1 VIHLNSPKYFHIRHK
16 IQLVQG
22 DLMVEEKK
30 EETIEEPKVGVYV
43 CHCGINIGGV
53 VDIPAVTEYAK
64 TLPNVV
70 IANEYKYYCS
80 DPGQMEI
87 QKDIKEQGLNRVV
100 VAACSPRLHEPTF
113 RRAVEEA
120 GLNPYL
126 FEFANLREHDSWVHQ
141 NEPVAATEK
150 AKDLVRMAVAKA
162 RLLEPLEASIVDVN
176 NKAMVIGG
184 GVAGIQAAL
193 DLADMGFKTYMV
205 EKQPTIG
212 GRMGQLDKTFPTLD
226 CSMCILAPKMV
237 DVGKHENI
245 ELMTYAEVKEVDGYI
260 GNFTVKVEKKPRY
273 IDEELCVGCG
283 SCVEVCPIEMPNYF
297 DEGIGMVKAAYIP
310 FPQAVPLCA
319 TIDKDYCI
327 ECKLCDQ
334 ICERGAVKHDQEPEE
349 IELDLGTIIVA
360 TGYDPYDPT
369 EKLEYGYG
377 SHTNV
382 ITGMELER
390 QINASGPT
398 EGKVI
403 KPSDGEKPK
412 RVAFIHCVGS
422 RDEQIGK
429 PYCSRVCCMYAM
441 KNAQLIKDKMPDTEV
456 VLYYMDIRAFGKG
469 FEEFYKRSQE
479 KYGIKFVR
487 GRPAEVIENSDL
499 TLTVRGED
507 TLLGKVTEYDYDMV
521 VLGVG
526 LAPPEGSEDLR
537 QTIGLSKSADGFLME
552 AHPKLRPVDTLTDG
566 VYLAGV
572 SQGPKDIPDAVAQAS
587 GAAAR
592 AAIPMVKGKVA
603 IEPIIATTDL
613 DVCGGCEVCLELC
626 PYGAVE
632 RADEQ
637 VNVNVA
643 LCKGCGTCVAA
654 CPSGAMDQQHFK
666 TEQIMAQIEAAMNE
680 PAK

>member
-1 VIHLNSPKYFHIRHK
+1 
-16 IQLVQG
+16 
-22 DLMVEEKK
+22 MAEEKRDI
-30 EETIEEPKVGVYV
+30 ENEEPRIGVYV

-53 VDIPAVTEYAK
+53 VDVPAVAEYAK

-70 IANEYKYYCS
+70 IAKDYKYYCS
-80 DPGQMEI
+80 DPGQQVI
-87 QKDIKEQGLNRVV
+87 QNDIKEHNLNRIV

-113 RRAVEEA
+113 RRCIREA
-120 GLNPYL
+120 GLNQFL
-126 FEFANLREHDSWVHQ
+126 FEFANLREHDSWVHMG
-141 NEPVAATEK
+141 EPEAATEK
-150 AKDLVRMAVAKA
+150 AKDLTRMAVAKA
-162 RLLEPLEASIVDVN
+162 RLLEPLEASVVSVD

-184 GVAGIQAAL
+184 GVAGIQSAL
-193 DLADMGFKTYMV
+193 DLADMGFQTYMV

-245 ELMTYAEVKEVDGYI
+245 ELLTYSEVREVDGYI
-260 GNFTVKVEKKPRY
+260 GNFKVKVERKPRY

-297 DEGIGMVKAAYIP
+297 DEGIGMTKAAFIP

-334 ICERGAVKHDQEPEE
+334 ICERGAVKHDQESEF
-349 IELDLGTIIVA
+349 IDLEVGTIIVA

-377 SHTNV
+377 AHTNV
-382 ITGMELER
+382 ITAMEIER
-390 QINASGPT
+390 MINASGPT
-398 EGKVI
+398 EGHVI
-403 KPSDGEKPK
+403 KPSDHESPK

-422 RDEQIGK
+422 RDDKIGK
-429 PYCSRVCCMYAM
+429 PYCSRVCCMYSM
-441 KNAQLIKDKMPDTEV
+441 KNAQLIIDHEPDTDV
-456 VLYYMDIRAFGKG
+456 TLYYMDIRAFGKG
-469 FEEFYKRSQE
+469 FEEFYKNSQE
-479 KYGIKFVR
+479 KYGIKFLR
-487 GRPAEVIENSDL
+487 GRPSEIIENDDL

-507 TLLGKVTEYDYDMV
+507 TLLNTVTEYDYDLV
-521 VLGVG
+521 VLSVG
-526 LAPPEGSEDLR
+526 LVPPEGAEELR
-537 QTIGLSKSADGFLME
+537 QTIGLSKSGDGFLME

-572 SQGPKDIPDAVAQAS
+572 SQGPKDIPDAVAQGS

-592 AAIPMVKGKVA
+592 AAIPMVKGEVE
-603 IEPIIATTDL
+603 IEPIIATTDT
-613 DVCGGCEVCLELC
+613 DVCGACEVCVELC
-626 PYGAVE
+626 PYGAVAIE
-632 RADEQ
+632 DDQAT
-637 VNVNVA
+637 VNVA

-654 CPSGAMDQQHFK
+654 CPSGAMDQNHFK
-666 TEQIMAQIEAAMNE
+666 TDQIMAQIEAALE
-680 PAK
+680 DGK

>member
-1 VIHLNSPKYFHIRHK
+1 
-16 IQLVQG
+16 
-22 DLMVEEKK
+22 MVEERDVSN
-30 EETIEEPKVGVYV
+30 EEPRIGVYV

-53 VDIPAVTEYAK
+53 VDIDAVAEYAK

-70 IANEYKYYCS
+70 LAKDYKYYCS
-80 DPGQMEI
+80 DPGQQAI
-87 QKDIKEQGLNRVV
+87 QDDIAEHNLNRIV

-113 RRAVEEA
+113 RRCIREA
-120 GLNPYL
+120 GLNQFL
-126 FEFANLREHDSWVHQ
+126 FEFANIREHDSWVHMG
-141 NEPVAATEK
+141 EPEEATEK
-150 AKDLVRMAVAKA
+150 AKDLTRMAIAKA
-162 RLLEPLEASIVDVN
+162 RLLEPLEASKVSVDN
-176 NKAMVIGG
+176 RAMVIGG

-193 DLADMGFKTYMV
+193 DLADMGFQTYMV

-237 DVGKHENI
+237 DVGKHDNI
-245 ELMTYAEVKEVDGYI
+245 ELMTYSEVREVHGYI

-273 IDEELCVGCG
+273 IIEELCVGCG

-319 TIDKDYCI
+319 TIDNDYCI

-334 ICERGAVKHDQEPEE
+334 ICERGAVKHDQESEFV
-349 IELDLGTIIVA
+349 ELEVGTIIVA

-377 SHTNV
+377 THTNV
-382 ITGMELER
+382 ITAMEIER
-390 QINASGPT
+390 MINASGPT
-398 EGKVI
+398 EGKVL
-403 KPSDGEKPK
+403 KPSDMEKPK

-422 RDEQIGK
+422 RDDQIGK
-429 PYCSRVCCMYAM
+429 PYCSRVCCMYSM
-441 KNAQLIKDKMPDTEV
+441 KNAQLIKDKMPDAEV
-456 VLYYMDIRAFGKG
+456 TLYYMDIRAFGKG

-487 GRPAEVIENSDL
+487 GRPAEVLENPDL

-507 TLLGKVTEYDYDMV
+507 TLLNKVTEYDYDMV
-521 VLGVG
+521 VLSIG
-526 LAPPEGSEDLR
+526 LVPPEGAEELR

-572 SQGPKDIPDAVAQAS
+572 SQGPKDIPDAVAQGS
-587 GAAAR
+587 GAASR
-592 AAIPMVKGKVA
+592 AAIPMVKGEVE
-603 IEPIIATTDL
+603 IEPIVAVTDA
-613 DVCGGCEVCLELC
+613 DVCGACEVCIELC
-626 PYGAVE
+626 PYGALAIE
-632 RADEQ
+632 DDHAM
-637 VNVNVA
+637 VNVA
-643 LCKGCGTCVAA
+643 LCKGCGTCVGA

-666 TEQIMAQIEAAMNE
+666 TSQIFAQIEAVFDG
-680 PAK
+680 K

>member
-1 VIHLNSPKYFHIRHK
+1 
-16 IQLVQG
+16 
-22 DLMVEEKK
+22 MAEEKRDI
-30 EETIEEPKVGVYV
+30 ENEEPRIGVYV
-43 CHCGINIGGV
+43 CHCGINIAGV
-53 VDIPAVTEYAK
+53 VDVEALAEYAK

-70 IANEYKYYCS
+70 LAKDYKYYCS
-80 DPGQMEI
+80 DPGQQAI
-87 QKDIKEQGLNRVV
+87 QEDIKEHNLNRIV

-113 RRAVEEA
+113 RRCVQEA
-120 GLNPYL
+120 GLNQFL
-126 FEFANLREHDSWVHQ
+126 FEFANIREHDSWVHMSQ
-141 NEPVAATEK
+141 PEEATEK
-150 AKDLVRMAVAKA
+150 AKDLTRMAVAKT
-162 RLLEPLEASIVDVN
+162 RLLEPLEASKVSVN
-176 NKAMVIGG
+176 DKALVIGG

-193 DLADMGFKTYMV
+193 DLADMGFTTYMV

-245 ELMTYAEVKEVDGYI
+245 ELMTYAEVREVEGYI
-260 GNFTVKVEKKPRY
+260 GNFKVKVEKKPRF
-273 IDEELCVGCG
+273 IIEEECVGCG

-327 ECKLCDQ
+327 ECNLCDQ
-334 ICERGAVKHDQEPEE
+334 ICERGAVKHDQESEFV
-349 IELDLGTIIVA
+349 DLEVGTIIVA

-377 SHTNV
+377 AHTNV
-382 ITGMELER
+382 ITAMEVER
-390 QINASGPT
+390 MINASGPT
-398 EGKVI
+398 EGKVL
-403 KPSDGEKPK
+403 KPSDNEKPK

-429 PYCSRVCCMYAM
+429 PYCSRVCCMYSM
-441 KNAQLIKDKMPDTEV
+441 KNAQLIKDKDPEAEV
-456 VLYYMDIRAFGKG
+456 TLYYMDIRAFGKG

-487 GRPAEVIENSDL
+487 GRPAEVLENPDL

-521 VLGVG
+521 ILSIG
-526 LAPPEGSEDLR
+526 LIPPEGSEELR
-537 QTIGLSKSADGFLME
+537 QTIGLSRSADGFLME

-572 SQGPKDIPDAVAQAS
+572 SQGPKDIPDAVAQGS

-592 AAIPMVKGKVA
+592 ATIPMVKGEVE
-603 IEPIIATTDL
+603 IEPIIATTDT
-613 DVCGGCEVCLELC
+613 DICGACEICVELC
-626 PYGAVE
+626 PYGAIAIE
-632 RADEQ
+632 DENAD
-637 VNVNVA
+637 VNIA
-643 LCKGCGTCVAA
+643 LCKGCGTCVGA

-666 TEQIMAQIEAAMNE
+666 TAQIMAQIEAALENIG
-680 PAK
+680 K